1 LSKVINNKQEDKM
14 VAIVGVMVPIILFI
28 VVGSVIALI
37 FQLKSKEKQ
46 MMIEKGLSTEQIVE
60 LLKTRERDSR
70 NKFYLLKSGIILIF
84 IVIGGVIG
92 DMLDRSFYFKY
103 ENFSGTHYYDGNADY
118 VIWLAILGLGIGAVA
133 AHFIAKKVEISEN
146 KITGSI

>member
-1 LSKVINNKQEDKM
+1 M